1 MRSSTLDSGPNRI
14 DSARFDTLPD
24 FSLPEVAWMAGVAEE
39 AMRSYLEEANAA
51 WNDVDITMPNLV
63 RAAFTLLGRKE
74 NQSSMLRLQLVNA
87 LERERELSETLR
99 AGLLGSGIPTASVS
113 PPVQTPSPPP
123 APTPVAPPAP
133 TPVAQPPAP
142 PPPAPVATAPV
153 VRPVA
158 LPAPARSTKVAEEKK
173 SVTNKKKKK

>member
-74 NQSSMLRLQLVNA
+74 NQSSMLRLQLINA

-99 AGLLGSGIPTASVS
+99 AGLLGSGIPTPSV
-113 PPVQTPSPPP
+113 PPP
-123 APTPVAPPAP
+123 AQPPIAPPAP

-142 PPPAPVATAPV
+142 PPPAPVATTPAARPV
-153 VRPVA
+153 VQ
-158 LPAPARSTKVAEEKK
+158 PAPARSIKVVEEKK
-173 SVTNKKKKK
+173 IVTNKKKKK